1 MAKYSYKKLWKL
13 LIDRDMKKKDLQRL
27 AGISNSSIAK
37 LGKNETVSNTVLN
50 KICTALNCNIID
62 IVEEQD
68 EVENFRYRTID
79 LFSGCGGMSLGFEK
93 AGFKVIAAYD
103 NWDPAINVYKKNF
116 LNHPIYKADL
126 SDEAIQNQIVR
137 IHPDIIIG
145 GPPCQDFS
153 SAGHRDVTKGRAR
166 LTESY
171 RDIIIKARPKYFV
184 MENVPQITK
193 YEILE
198 RVIKS
203 FYEAGYSLTQRI
215 LDASYCG
222 VPQSRKRFFLI
233 GALNGTENFLEDFLE
248 KGISNE
254 QLTMREYFS
263 SIGYDLGVDY
273 YFRVPRSYS
282 RRGIFSIDEPC
293 QTIRGVDRPIP
304 PGYPGHPADP
314 VGLGPNVKALS
325 IQERAYVQTFPL
337 GFKFEGN
344 KTNLNQMIGNAV
356 PVNLAKYVANA
367 LREYISTRERIEE

>member
-1 MAKYSYKKLWKL
+1 M
-13 LIDRDMKKKDLQRL
+13 
-27 AGISNSSIAK
+27 
-37 LGKNETVSNTVLN
+37 
-50 KICTALNCNIID
+50 
-62 IVEEQD
+62 
-68 EVENFRYRTID
+68 
-79 LFSGCGGMSLGFEK
+79 
-93 AGFKVIAAYD
+93 
-103 NWDPAINVYKKNF
+103 
-116 LNHPIYKADL
+116 
-126 SDEAIQNQIVR
+126 
-137 IHPDIIIG
+137 
-145 GPPCQDFS
+145 
-153 SAGHRDVTKGRAR
+153 
-166 LTESY
+166 
-171 RDIIIKARPKYFV
+171 
-184 MENVPQITK
+184 
-193 YEILE
+193 
-198 RVIKS
+198 
-203 FYEAGYSLTQRI
+203 
-215 LDASYCG
+215 
-222 VPQSRKRFFLI
+222 I

-314 VGLGPNVKALS
+314 VELGPNVKALS

-367 LREYISTRERIEE
+367 LREYISTRERI

>member
-1 MAKYSYKKLWKL
+1 M
-13 LIDRDMKKKDLQRL
+13 
-27 AGISNSSIAK
+27 
-37 LGKNETVSNTVLN
+37 
-50 KICTALNCNIID
+50 
-62 IVEEQD
+62 
-68 EVENFRYRTID
+68 
-79 LFSGCGGMSLGFEK
+79 
-93 AGFKVIAAYD
+93 
-103 NWDPAINVYKKNF
+103 
-116 LNHPIYKADL
+116 
-126 SDEAIQNQIVR
+126 
-137 IHPDIIIG
+137 
-145 GPPCQDFS
+145 
-153 SAGHRDVTKGRAR
+153 
-166 LTESY
+166 
-171 RDIIIKARPKYFV
+171 
-184 MENVPQITK
+184 
-193 YEILE
+193 
-198 RVIKS
+198 
-203 FYEAGYSLTQRI
+203 
-215 LDASYCG
+215 
-222 VPQSRKRFFLI
+222 I

-314 VGLGPNVKALS
+314 VELGPNVKALS